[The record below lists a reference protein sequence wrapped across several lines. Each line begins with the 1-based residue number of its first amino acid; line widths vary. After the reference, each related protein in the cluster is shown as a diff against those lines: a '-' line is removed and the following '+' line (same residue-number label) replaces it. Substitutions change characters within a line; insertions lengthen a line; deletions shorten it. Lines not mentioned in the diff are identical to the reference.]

1 MPVFLSNLTV
11 KLMNT
16 SVKVMDGINKIS
28 MLTTVY
34 QIFSSSYYS
43 AGSVARMA

>member
-34 QIFSSSYYS
+34 QIFSSSYS